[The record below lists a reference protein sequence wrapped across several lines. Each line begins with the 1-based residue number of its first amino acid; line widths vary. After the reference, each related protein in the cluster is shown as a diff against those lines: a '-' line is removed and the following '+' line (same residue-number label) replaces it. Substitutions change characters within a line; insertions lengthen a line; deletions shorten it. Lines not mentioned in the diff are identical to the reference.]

1 MPGEAVF
8 IITMRYAQHFRIV
21 SRVFFLFISLIL
33 FSACNTRHREQ
44 VDELNDLSYAY
55 HYQNLDS
62 VSCYADRAI
71 DLASDYPDGMAEALN
86 NKVFVSIAKMQ
97 YQQAY
102 RLLDSL
108 VQLTDNQV
116 ELLIADVQY
125 MRLCQRESRNRDFY
139 TYKESAMARINRI
152 EEGYDELSDHLKHRF
167 FYGQSEYSIV
177 TSTYYYYVGL
187 EEQSANALLEIDS
200 KMIIENDTAQYLNYL
215 YNIGAGGIINEGSQ
229 DEINQIEFDHLLR
242 CYMLS
247 TQNNYPFWTA
257 NAMQAISEHLTPE
270 PTRLIADNLPA
281 MKYLNPDNM
290 PDSLLAGYLAQKSL
304 DIFTE
309 YGDVYQV
316 AGSYRTLSQCYWSI
330 NDYPSSLICLQE
342 ALTKDT
348 LINQAPDLVASIR
361 EQLSVVYAA
370 MNDKHN
376 SDLNRNFYLDK
387 QEQTRQDRYLESRAD
402 QLNKAVA
409 QTNLLI
415 FAVVAVIIL
424 TIVAIGIF
432 IFLRRKKDK
441 NGLLD
446 DLALPLKDW
455 EESNRKAM
463 ALLDDRQEEIAE
475 QQYVNTML
483 LAKNKKEN
491 LEQRAKISLVN
502 SITPFIDRMLHEID
516 RLNTQDE
523 SPETREK
530 RYEYVNELTDKIIEY
545 NEVLTQW
552 IQLRQ
557 GQLNLHIESF
567 PLQALFDII
576 DRGKMGFSL
585 KGIQLEVEPTEDVV
599 KADRILTLFM
609 INTMADNAR
618 KFTKNGG
625 EVQVYSTHTD
635 QYVEISV
642 KDTGVGMSQEKADSL
657 FDTNILTEKNITD
670 STTDDEKGHGFGL
683 LNCKG
688 IIEKYKKI
696 SNIFSVCAIGV
707 ESRKGEGSRFF
718 FRLPKGIAR
727 ALLILGMSLWGSAS
741 TYALDNMRVNPHLAV
756 CDIFADSAY
765 TSNIDGKYENTL
777 RYADSIRTH
786 LNAYYLSIRP
796 TGVDTL
802 HAYGAISVIQ
812 PEIIWLHDS
821 IPVDYDMILS
831 MRNESAVAA
840 LALHEWDLYKYNNK
854 VYTQLFKER
863 SADHTLGDYCRVMQK
878 SKASKDVAVIILV
891 LLLIF
896 IALAYFVLYYRHQV
910 YYKFC
915 LEKVKGINDIL
926 LSEKSDK
933 EKYEVIS
940 KMVNQD
946 GEILPDNLQTIV
958 SRIQSAL
965 ENSISHEENRLYD
978 INLAE
983 DDLRKTIYEHEKLY
997 VCNSV
1002 LDNCLS
1008 TLKHETM
1015 YYPSRIKMLIEEKE
1029 KGLDHVHEMAHY
1041 YKELYALLS
1050 MQATRQLAGIKPD
1063 CRPVALNSF
1072 QKDFIQE
1079 SNAECILLCDPD
1091 MLSYLF
1097 DILKKQNSNKKV
1109 VLKDV
1114 KTTGNNRYAEL
1125 YLRMD
1130 HCRFSEEE
1138 CEDLFFPS
1146 SLHIPFLLCRQI
1158 VRDIGEATNFR
1169 GCGIRAQKDV
1179 DTGTD
1184 IVLTLAIKR

>member
-1 MPGEAVF
+1 M
-8 IITMRYAQHFRIV
+8 TMRYAQHIRIV
-21 SRVFFLFISLIL
+21 SRVFFLIISLIC

-44 VDELNDLSYAY
+44 VDELNDISYAY

-62 VSCYADRAI
+62 VTYYADCAM
-71 DLASDYPDGMAEALN
+71 DKAADYPDGMAEALN

-97 YQQAY
+97 YQRAY
-102 RLLDSL
+102 HLLDSL

-125 MRLCQRESRNRDFY
+125 MRLCQRESRNKDFY
-139 TYKESAMARINRI
+139 TYKESATARIKRI
-152 EEGYDELSDHLKHRF
+152 EESYDYLSDHLKRRF
-167 FYGQSEYSIV
+167 FYGESEYAIV

-187 EEQSANALLEIDS
+187 EEQSAKELLEIENR
-200 KMIIENDTAQYLNYL
+200 MIIENDTAQYLNYL
-215 YNIGAGGIINEGSQ
+215 YNIGAGGIINKGSQ
-229 DEINQIEFDHLLR
+229 DDINQMEFDYLLR

-247 TQNNYPFWTA
+247 SQYNYPFWTA

-270 PTRLIADNLPA
+270 PSRLIEDNLPA
-281 MKYLNPDNM
+281 MKYLNPENM
-290 PDSLLAGYLAQKSL
+290 PDSLLAGYLAQRSL
-304 DIFTE
+304 EIFTE

-316 AGSYRTLSQCYWSI
+316 AGAYRTLAQCYWGI
-330 NDYPSSLICLQE
+330 NDYDSSLNCLQD
-342 ALTKDT
+342 ALTTDT

-361 EQLSVVYAA
+361 EQLSVAYAA
-370 MNDKHN
+370 KDDKQN

-415 FAVVAVIIL
+415 FAVVAVILL
-424 TIVAIGIF
+424 TIATIGVF

-441 NGLLD
+441 GGLLE
-446 DLALPLKDW
+446 DLAQPLKDW
-455 EESNRKAM
+455 EQNNRKAM
-463 ALLDDRQEEIAE
+463 ALLDERQEEIVE
-475 QQYVNTML
+475 QQHVNAML

-516 RLNTQDE
+516 RLSTQDE
-523 SPETREK
+523 SPETRET

-576 DRGKMGFSL
+576 DKGKMGFSL
-585 KGIQLEVEPTEDVV
+585 KGIQLDVKPTDDVV

-625 EVQVYSTHTD
+625 EVHVYSTHTD
-635 QYVEISV
+635 QYVEVSV

-657 FDTNILTEKNITD
+657 FDTNIQTEKNITD
-670 STTDDEKGHGFGL
+670 SATEEEKGHGFGL

-696 SNIFSVCAIGV
+696 SSIFSVCTIGV
-707 ESRKGEGSRFF
+707 ESRKGEGSRFY

-727 ALLILGMSLWGSAS
+727 VLLYIGLSLGVGSSA
-741 TYALDNMRVNPHLAV
+741 YAQDNMHVNPHLAV
-756 CDIFADSAY
+756 CDIYADSAY
-765 TSNIDGKYENTL
+765 MSNIDGKYENTL
-777 RYADSIRTH
+777 RYADSIRAH
-786 LNAYYLSIRP
+786 LNAYYLSVNP
-796 TGVDTL
+796 LGKDTL

-840 LALHEWDLYKYNNK
+840 LALHKWDLYKYNNK
-854 VYTQLFKER
+854 VYTQLFKEM

-878 SKASKDVAVIILV
+878 SKSSKDVAVILLV
-891 LLLIF
+891 LLLF
-896 IALAYFVLYYRHQV
+896 VIALAYFVLYYRHQV

-915 LEKVKGINDIL
+915 LEKVKGINDVL

-940 KMVNQD
+940 KMVNQE
-946 GEILPDNLQTIV
+946 GETLPDNLQTIV
-958 SRIQSAL
+958 SQIQSAL
-965 ENSISHEENRLYD
+965 ENSISHEENRMYD
-978 INLAE
+978 ISMAE

-1029 KGLDHVHEMAHY
+1029 EGLEHVHEMAHY
-1041 YKELYALLS
+1041 YKELYTLLS
-1050 MQATRQLAGIKPD
+1050 MQATRQLASIKPD
-1063 CRPVALNSF
+1063 CRPVSLHTF
-1072 QKDFIQE
+1072 QRDFIQE
-1079 SNAECILLCDPD
+1079 DEKDCMLLCDPD
-1091 MLSYLF
+1091 MISHLF
-1097 DILKKQNSNKKV
+1097 DILKKQNNNKKV
-1109 VLKDV
+1109 VLKEV
-1114 KTTGNNRYAEL
+1114 KTADSNRYAEL
-1125 YLRMD
+1125 FLRMD
-1130 HCRFSEEE
+1130 NCQFSDEE
-1138 CEDLFFPS
+1138 CENLFFPS
-1146 SLHIPFLLCRQI
+1146 SPHIPFLLCRQI
-1158 VRDIGEATNFR
+1158 VRDIGEATNSR
-1169 GCGIRAQKDV
+1169 GCGIRAQKDEK
-1179 DTGTD
+1179 TGTD
-1184 IVLTLAIKR
+1184 IILTLAIKR

>member
-1 MPGEAVF
+1 MV
-8 IITMRYAQHFRIV
+8 I
-21 SRVFFLFISLIL
+21 
-33 FSACNTRHREQ
+33 FSACNTRHCDK
-44 VDELNDLSYAY
+44 VDELNGMAYAY

-62 VSCYADRAI
+62 VSCYADRA
-71 DLASDYPDGMAEALN
+71 LCMSTECDYDDGAAEAFN
-86 NKVFVSIAKMQ
+86 NKAFVSIAKMQ
-97 YQQAY
+97 YQRAY
-102 RLLDSL
+102 QQLDSL

-125 MRLCQRESRNRDFY
+125 MRLCQRESRNKDFY
-139 TYKESAMARINRI
+139 TYKESATARIRRI
-152 EEGYDELSDHLKHRF
+152 EEGYDELTDHLKHRF

-187 EEQSANALLEIDS
+187 EEQSANSLLEIDS
-200 KMIIENDTAQYLNYL
+200 KMIAENDTAQYLNYL

-229 DEINQIEFDHLLR
+229 DEINQMEFDYLLR
-242 CYMLS
+242 CYMMS
-247 TQNNYPFWTA
+247 SQYNYPFWTA

-290 PDSLLAGYLAQKSL
+290 PDSLLAGYLAQRSL

-316 AGSYRTLSQCYWSI
+316 AGAYRTLAQCYWGI
-330 NDYPSSLICLQE
+330 HDNVSSLDCLQE

-348 LINQAPDLVASIR
+348 LINQAPDLVASIK
-361 EQLSVVYAA
+361 EQLSVVYAS
-370 MNDKHN
+370 MNDKQN
-376 SDLNRNFYLDK
+376 SDINRNDYLDL

-415 FAVVAVIIL
+415 FAVVAVILL
-424 TIVAIGIF
+424 TIAAIGIF

-441 NGLLD
+441 NGMLD
-446 DLALPLKDW
+446 DLARPLKDW
-455 EESNRKAM
+455 EQSNREAM
-463 ALLDDRQEEIAE
+463 ALLDERQEEIAE
-475 QQYVNTML
+475 QQHVNNML
-483 LAKNKKEN
+483 LTKNKKEN

-516 RLNTQDE
+516 RLSTQDE
-523 SPETREK
+523 SHETREK

-576 DRGKMGFSL
+576 ERGKMGFLL
-585 KGIQLEVEPTEDVV
+585 KGIQLNVTPSDDVV

-618 KFTKNGG
+618 KFTRNGG
-625 EVQVYSTHTD
+625 EVHVYSTHTD
-635 QYVEISV
+635 QYVEVSV
-642 KDTGVGMSQEKADSL
+642 KDTGIGMSQEKADTL
-657 FDTNILTEKNITD
+657 FDTNIMTEKTIND
-670 STTDDEKGHGFGL
+670 SSDEEENGHGFGL

-696 SNIFSVCAIGV
+696 SSIFSVCTIGV
-707 ESRKGEGSRFF
+707 ESKKGEGSRFY

-727 ALLILGMSLWGSAS
+727 VLLLMGMSIGLCSS
-741 TYALDNMRVNPHLAV
+741 TYALSKTDTDPHLALSYAFA
-756 CDIFADSAY
+756 DSSYQSNIDGQYENALRFADSA
-765 TSNIDGKYENTL
+765 
-777 RYADSIRTH
+777 RTH
-786 LNAYYLSIRP
+786 FNTYYLSIKP
-796 TGVDTL
+796 QGADTL
-802 HAYGAISVIQ
+802 LAYGATSVIK

-821 IPVDYDMILS
+821 IAVDYNKILR

-854 VYTQLFKER
+854 VYTQLLKEM

-891 LLLIF
+891 LLLIL

-933 EKYEVIS
+933 DKYEVIT
-940 KMVNQD
+940 KTVNQE
-946 GEILPDNLQTIV
+946 GETLPENLQTIV
-958 SRIQSAL
+958 TQIQSAL
-965 ENSISHEENRLYD
+965 EKSISNEENRMYD
-978 INLAE
+978 INVAE

-1015 YYPSRIKMLIEEKE
+1015 YYPSRIKLLIEEKE
-1029 KGLDHVHEMAHY
+1029 AGLDNVHEMAHY

-1050 MQATRQLAGIKPD
+1050 MQGTRQLASVKPE
-1063 CRPVALNSF
+1063 CRPVSLNSF
-1072 QKDFIQE
+1072 HDNYIQE
-1079 SNAECILLCDPD
+1079 VDSDCILLCDPD
-1091 MLSYLF
+1091 MISYLF
-1097 DILKKQNSNKKV
+1097 DILKKQNDNKKA

-1114 KTTGNNRYAEL
+1114 RIIGNNRYAEIEL
-1125 YLRMD
+1125 KLANCLLSD
-1130 HCRFSEEE
+1130 SE
-1138 CEDLFFPS
+1138 CQDLFFPS
-1146 SLHIPFLLCRQI
+1146 SRHIPFLLCRQI
-1158 VRDIGEATNFR
+1158 VRDIGEATNSR
-1169 GCGIRAQKDV
+1169 GCGIRAQKDEQ
-1179 DTGTD
+1179 TGTD
-1184 IVLTLAIKR
+1184 IILTLAIKR